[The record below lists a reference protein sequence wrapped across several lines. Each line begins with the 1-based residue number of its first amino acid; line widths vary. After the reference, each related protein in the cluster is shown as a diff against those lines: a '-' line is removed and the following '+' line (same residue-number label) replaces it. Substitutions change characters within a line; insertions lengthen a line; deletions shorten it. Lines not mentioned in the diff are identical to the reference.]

1 MSFGVARPSR
11 GVPTILLMSELFTS
25 LLANLHLPAIGF
37 AIGVIVG
44 LTGVGGGSL
53 MTPILVGGL
62 GIPPAIAVGTDLLFA
77 AITKSFGAVVHW
89 RVGNVAKRL
98 LTVLITASLTGAALA
113 FAVIHQVKP
122 DIEALNRVIR
132 FSLGVALFATAFALL
147 IRPWLLRLH
156 RSQSPLAPASDLHS
170 NLWPTVVLGLVIG
183 AVVTL
188 SSVGAGAIGVT
199 ALLLL
204 HPSLPISRIVG
215 TDIAYAVPL
224 TAAAGLAHAS
234 VGHLDVNLLIG
245 LLVGSVPGILLGARL
260 SKRVP
265 EIATRSLLV
274 AALSFAGVK
283 LVA

>member
-1 MSFGVARPSR
+1 MSDLIS
-11 GVPTILLMSELFTS
+11 
-25 LLANLHLPAIGF
+25 NLHLPLIGMV
-37 AIGVIVG
+37 IGVIVG

-77 AITKSFGAVVHW
+77 AITKSFGALAHW
-89 RVGNVAKRL
+89 RVGNVARRL
-98 LTVLITASLTGAALA
+98 LLVLILASLTGAGIA
-113 FAVIHQVKP
+113 FASVRGLRP
-122 DIEALNRVIR
+122 DVDGLNQIMRSALGI
-132 FSLGVALFATAFALL
+132 ALFVTAGALI
-147 IRPWLLRLH
+147 IRPWLLRQ
-156 RSQSPLAPASDLHS
+156 RSNSVRFTTAHDLDRTTRLAP
-170 NLWPTVVLGLVIG
+170 TIVLGVVIG

-204 HPSLPISRIVG
+204 HPALPIHRIVG

-234 VGHLDVNLLIG
+234 VGHIDISLLAA

-265 EIATRSLLV
+265 EVATRSLLV
-274 AALSFAGVK
+274 AALGFAGAK

>member
-1 MSFGVARPSR
+1 
-11 GVPTILLMSELFTS
+11 MSELFS
-25 LLANLHLPAIGF
+25 FIHLPAIGF
-37 AIGVIVG
+37 AIGIVIG

-77 AITKSFGAVVHW
+77 SITKSFGAVAHW
-89 RVGNVAKRL
+89 RLGHVAKRL
-98 LTVLITASLTGAALA
+98 LAVLIVSSLTGATLA
-113 FAVIHQVKP
+113 FALIHQLQP
-122 DIEALNRVIR
+122 NIDALNKVIKTA
-132 FSLGVALFATAFALL
+132 LGVALFVTAFALL
-147 IRPWLLRLH
+147 IRPWLLNFRRTH
-156 RSQSPLAPASDLHS
+156 AAHNVTAASAEDVHG
-170 NLWPTVVLGLVIG
+170 NQWATAGLGVVIG
-183 AVVTL
+183 AVVML

-204 HPSLPISRIVG
+204 HPSLRITRIVG

-245 LLVGSVPGILLGARL
+245 LLIGSVPGILLGARL

-265 EIATRSLLV
+265 DIATRSLLV

>member
-1 MSFGVARPSR
+1 
-11 GVPTILLMSELFTS
+11 MSELLSFI
-25 LLANLHLPAIGF
+25 HLPAIGF
-37 AIGVIVG
+37 AIGLIIG

-62 GIPPAIAVGTDLLFA
+62 GVPPAVAVGTDLLFA
-77 AITKSFGAVVHW
+77 AITKSFGAFAHW
-89 RVGNVAKRL
+89 RVGNVARRL
-98 LTVLITASLTGAALA
+98 LTMLIGSSLTGAALA
-113 FAVIHQVKP
+113 FALIHQLQP
-122 DIEALNRVIR
+122 DIEALNKVIR
-132 FSLGVALFATAFALL
+132 TALGLALFVTAFALL
-147 IRPWLLRLH
+147 IRPWLLQFRQAH
-156 RSQSPLAPASDLHS
+156 AISSSAHDVQG
-170 NLWPTVVLGLVIG
+170 NLWATIGLGFAIG
-183 AVVTL
+183 AVVML

-234 VGHLDVNLLIG
+234 VGHLDVSLLIG
-245 LLVGSVPGILLGARL
+245 LLAGSVPGILLGARL

>member
-1 MSFGVARPSR
+1 MTAMTEIFQ
-11 GVPTILLMSELFTS
+11 
-25 LLANLHLPAIGF
+25 LATLPAIGL
-37 AIGVIVG
+37 AIGIIVG

-62 GIPPAIAVGTDLLFA
+62 GIPPAVAVGTDLLFA
-77 AITKSFGAVVHW
+77 AITKSFGGFAHW
-89 RVGNVAKRL
+89 RAGHVATRL
-98 LTVLITASLTGAALA
+98 LKLLITSSLVGAALA
-113 FAVIHQVKP
+113 FGLIHALSP
-122 DIEALNRVIR
+122 DVEKLNHVIR
-132 FSLGVALFATAFALL
+132 MALGVALFATAAALL
-147 IRPWLLRLH
+147 ARPWLLKWRQ
-156 RSQSPLAPASDLHS
+156 RAVVTPIAPAITNAHDAIGNPL
-170 NLWPTVVLGLVIG
+170 PTLVLGAVIG

-204 HPSLPISRIVG
+204 HPALPLSRIVG

-224 TAAAGLAHAS
+224 TAAAGLAHATA
-234 VGHLDVNLLIG
+234 GHVDVSLLLG

-274 AALSFAGVK
+274 ALLSVAGTK
-283 LVA
+283 LMA

>member
-1 MSFGVARPSR
+1 
-11 GVPTILLMSELFTS
+11 MSEILS
-25 LLANLHLPAIGF
+25 LIHLPAIGF
-37 AIGVIVG
+37 AIGLIIG

-62 GIPPAIAVGTDLLFA
+62 GIPPAVAVGTDLLFA
-77 AITKSFGAVVHW
+77 AITKSFGAFAHW
-89 RVGNVAKRL
+89 RVGNVARRL
-98 LTVLITASLTGAALA
+98 LATLIGSSLTGATLA
-113 FAVIHQVKP
+113 FALIHQLQP
-122 DIEALNRVIR
+122 DIEALNKVIR
-132 FSLGVALFATAFALL
+132 TALGLALFVTAFALL
-147 IRPWLLRLH
+147 IRPWLLQFRQAH
-156 RSQSPLAPASDLHS
+156 AVASPAHDVQG
-170 NLWPTVVLGLVIG
+170 NLWATVGLGFAIG
-183 AVVTL
+183 AVVML

-234 VGHLDVNLLIG
+234 VGHLDVSLLIG
-245 LLVGSVPGILLGARL
+245 LLAGSVPGILLGARL

>member
-1 MSFGVARPSR
+1 
-11 GVPTILLMSELFTS
+11 MSELLS
-25 LLANLHLPAIGF
+25 LIHLPAIGF
-37 AIGVIVG
+37 AIGLIVG

-62 GIPPAIAVGTDLLFA
+62 GIPPAVAVGTDLLFA
-77 AITKSFGAVVHW
+77 AITKSFGAFAHW
-89 RVGNVAKRL
+89 RVGNVARRL
-98 LTVLITASLTGAALA
+98 LAMLIGSSLTGAALA
-113 FAVIHQVKP
+113 FALIHQLQP
-122 DIEALNRVIR
+122 DVEALNKVIR
-132 FSLGVALFATAFALL
+132 TALGLALFVTAFALL
-147 IRPWLLRLH
+147 IRPWLLQFRQA
-156 RSQSPLAPASDLHS
+156 RASASPAHDLQG
-170 NLWPTVVLGLVIG
+170 NLWATVGLGFAIG
-183 AVVTL
+183 AMVML

-204 HPSLPISRIVG
+204 HPSLPISRVVG

-234 VGHLDVNLLIG
+234 VGHLDVNLLVC

-274 AALSFAGVK
+274 AALSFAGAK

>member
-1 MSFGVARPSR
+1 MAWHVYHLF
-11 GVPTILLMSELFTS
+11 MSELFTS
-25 LLANLHLPAIGF
+25 VVTHLHLPAIGF
-37 AIGVIVG
+37 AIGVIIG

-77 AITKSFGAVVHW
+77 AITKSFGAVAHW

-98 LTVLITASLTGAALA
+98 LTVLITSSLTGAALA
-113 FAVIHQVKP
+113 FAVIHEVKP
-122 DIEALNRVIR
+122 NIEALNQVIR
-132 FSLGVALFATAFALL
+132 FSLGVALFGTAFALL
-147 IRPWLLRLH
+147 IRPWLLRL
-156 RSQSPLAPASDLHS
+156 RRGQSLRASAHDVS
-170 NLWPTVVLGLVIG
+170 NNVCPTVVLGLAIG

-204 HPSLPISRIVG
+204 HPLLPISRIVG

-234 VGHLDVNLLIG
+234 VGHLDVNLLVG

>member
-1 MSFGVARPSR
+1 MLITFKLVSVGPLPPSII
-11 GVPTILLMSELFTS
+11 GMSELINFIY
-25 LLANLHLPAIGF
+25 LPAIGF
-37 AIGVIVG
+37 VIGLIVG

-77 AITKSFGAVVHW
+77 SITKSFGAAAHW
-89 RVGNVAKRL
+89 RAGNVAKRL
-98 LTVLITASLTGAALA
+98 LTVLILASLTGAGLA
-113 FAVIHQVKP
+113 FVVIHGLRP
-122 DIEALNRVIR
+122 NIESLNRVIR
-132 FSLGVALFATAFALL
+132 SALGIALFGTAIALL
-147 IRPWLLRLH
+147 LRPWLLRL
-156 RSQSPLAPASDLHS
+156 RSGRTIPFAVQDVDG
-170 NLWPTVVLGLVIG
+170 NKLWPTVVLGFAIG

-204 HPSLPISRIVG
+204 HPALPISRVVG

-234 VGHLDVNLLIG
+234 VGHVDASLLMG
-245 LLVGSVPGILLGARL
+245 LLVGSVPGILIGARV

-274 AALSFAGVK
+274 AALSFAGAK
-283 LVA
+283 LVV

>member
-1 MSFGVARPSR
+1 M
-11 GVPTILLMSELFTS
+11 PTILSMSELFTS
-25 LLANLHLPAIGF
+25 VIANIHLPAIGF
-37 AIGVIVG
+37 VIGIIVG

-77 AITKSFGAVVHW
+77 AITKSFGAAAHW

-98 LTVLITASLTGAALA
+98 LTVLITSSLTGAGLA
-113 FAVIHQVKP
+113 FAVIHEVKP

-132 FSLGVALFATAFALL
+132 FSLGVALFGTAFALF
-147 IRPWLLRLH
+147 IRPWLLRL
-156 RSQSPLAPASDLHS
+156 RRGQSLQAAAHDVSA
-170 NLWPTVVLGLVIG
+170 NLWSTVVLGLAIG
-183 AVVTL
+183 ALVTL

-234 VGHLDVNLLIG
+234 IGHLDVNLLIR

-260 SKRVP
+260 SKHVP

>member
-1 MSFGVARPSR
+1 
-11 GVPTILLMSELFTS
+11 MSELFS
-25 LLANLHLPAIGF
+25 IIHLPAIGF
-37 AIGVIVG
+37 AIGIIIG

-77 AITKSFGAVVHW
+77 SITKSFGAVAHW

-98 LTVLITASLTGAALA
+98 LVVLIVSSLTGAALA
-113 FAVIHQVKP
+113 FGLIHQLQPNV
-122 DIEALNRVIR
+122 EALNKVIKT
-132 FSLGVALFATAFALL
+132 SLGIALFITAFALL
-147 IRPWLLRLH
+147 IRPWLLKFRRTQATH
-156 RSQSPLAPASDLHS
+156 NTLAASAQDVQDVRG
-170 NLWPTVVLGLVIG
+170 NLWATVALGCVIG
-183 AVVTL
+183 AVVML

-245 LLVGSVPGILLGARL
+245 LLIGSVPGILLGARL
-260 SKRVP
+260 SQRVP
-265 EIATRSLLV
+265 EVATRSLLV
-274 AALSFAGVK
+274 AALSLAGVK

>member
-1 MSFGVARPSR
+1 
-11 GVPTILLMSELFTS
+11 MSELFS
-25 LLANLHLPAIGF
+25 FIHLPAIGF
-37 AIGVIVG
+37 AIGVIIG

-77 AITKSFGAVVHW
+77 SITKSFGAVAHW
-89 RVGNVAKRL
+89 RIGNVAKRL
-98 LTVLITASLTGAALA
+98 LWVLIASSLTGAALA
-113 FAVIHQVKP
+113 FALIHELQPNV
-122 DIEALNRVIR
+122 EALNKVIKT
-132 FSLGVALFATAFALL
+132 SLGVALFVTAFALL
-147 IRPWLLRLH
+147 IRPWLLQFRRTH
-156 RSQSPLAPASDLHS
+156 AAPVQAQDVQGS
-170 NLWPTVVLGLVIG
+170 LWGTAAFGVAIG
-183 AVVTL
+183 AVVML

-204 HPSLPISRIVG
+204 HPSLPIARIVG

-234 VGHLDVNLLIG
+234 VGHVDVNLLSG
-245 LLVGSVPGILLGARL
+245 LLIGSVPGILLGARL

>member
-1 MSFGVARPSR
+1 
-11 GVPTILLMSELFTS
+11 MSELFS
-25 LLANLHLPAIGF
+25 FIHLPAIGF
-37 AIGVIVG
+37 AIGIIIG

-77 AITKSFGAVVHW
+77 SITKSFGAVAHW
-89 RVGNVAKRL
+89 RIGNVAKRL
-98 LTVLITASLTGAALA
+98 LAVLIGSSLTGAALA
-113 FAVIHQVKP
+113 FALIHQLQP
-122 DIEALNRVIR
+122 NIEALNKVIKT
-132 FSLGVALFATAFALL
+132 SLGFALFITAFALL
-147 IRPWLLRLH
+147 IRPWLLKFRRTH
-156 RSQSPLAPASDLHS
+156 NVTASAQDVQG
-170 NLWPTVVLGLVIG
+170 NVWATAVLGVAIG
-183 AVVTL
+183 AVVML

-204 HPSLPISRIVG
+204 HPSLPITRVVG

>member
-1 MSFGVARPSR
+1 MF
-11 GVPTILLMSELFTS
+11 E
-25 LLANLHLPAIGF
+25 LLASAHLPLIGF
-37 AIGVIVG
+37 AIGLIVG

-62 GIPPAIAVGTDLLFA
+62 GIPPAVAVGTDLLFA
-77 AITKSFGAVVHW
+77 SITKSFGGWAHW
-89 RVGNVAKRL
+89 RAGNVAHRL
-98 LTVLITASLTGAALA
+98 LVLLIASSLTGAAMA
-113 FAVIHQVKP
+113 FALIRELQP
-122 DIEALNRVIR
+122 DVNALNRVIKTA
-132 FSLGVALFATAFALL
+132 LGVALFVTAFALL
-147 IRPWLLRLH
+147 IRPWLLRLRRAH
-156 RSQSPLAPASDLHS
+156 PVGHATDDIEGRLG
-170 NLWPTVVLGLVIG
+170 PTLVLGFIIG
-183 AVVTL
+183 AVVML

-204 HPSLPISRIVG
+204 HPALPITRVVG

-234 VGHLDVNLLIG
+234 VGHIDIALLTGLLI
-245 LLVGSVPGILLGARL
+245 GSVPGILLGARI
-260 SKRVP
+260 SRRVP

>member
-1 MSFGVARPSR
+1 MF
-11 GVPTILLMSELFTS
+11 TILFMSELFTS
-25 LLANLHLPAIGF
+25 IVSQIHLPAIGF
-37 AIGVIVG
+37 AIGIIIG

-77 AITKSFGAVVHW
+77 AITKSFGAVAHW

-98 LTVLITASLTGAALA
+98 LTVLITSSLTGAALA
-113 FAVIHQVKP
+113 FAVIHEVKP
-122 DIEALNRVIR
+122 NIEALNQVIR
-132 FSLGVALFATAFALL
+132 FSLGVALFGTAFALL
-147 IRPWLLRLH
+147 IRPWLLRL
-156 RSQSPLAPASDLHS
+156 RRGQSLRASAHDVS
-170 NLWPTVVLGLVIG
+170 NNVWPTIVLGLAIG

>member
-1 MSFGVARPSR
+1 
-11 GVPTILLMSELFTS
+11 MSEL
-25 LLANLHLPAIGF
+25 LAHIHLPLIGLI
-37 AIGVIVG
+37 IGIVVG

-62 GIPPAIAVGTDLLFA
+62 GVPPAIAVGTDLLFA
-77 AITKSFGAVVHW
+77 AITKSFGAMAHW
-89 RVGNVAKRL
+89 RAGNVAKRL
-98 LTVLITASLTGAALA
+98 LTVLIIASLSGAAIA
-113 FAVIHQVKP
+113 FAFVHGLKP
-122 DIEALNRVIR
+122 NINSLNQVIR
-132 FSLGVALFATAFALL
+132 GALGFALFATAFALL
-147 IRPWLLRLH
+147 IRPWLLRFRRAH
-156 RSQSPLAPASDLHS
+156 VGNVPAHDIAASQRV
-170 NLWPTVVLGLVIG
+170 WPTIALGFAIG

-204 HPSLPISRIVG
+204 HPSLPIARVVG

-234 VGHLDVNLLIG
+234 VGHLDIPLLLA

-265 EIATRSLLV
+265 EVATRSLLV
-274 AALSFAGVK
+274 AALGFAGVK

>member
-1 MSFGVARPSR
+1 MSA
-11 GVPTILLMSELFTS
+11 LFS
-25 LLANLHLPAIGF
+25 FIHLPAIGF
-37 AIGVIVG
+37 AIGIIIG

-77 AITKSFGAVVHW
+77 SITKSFGAVAHW

-98 LTVLITASLTGAALA
+98 LAVLIASSLTGAALA
-113 FAVIHQVKP
+113 FALIHELQP
-122 DIEALNRVIR
+122 NIEALNKVIKTA
-132 FSLGVALFATAFALL
+132 LGIALFITAFALL
-147 IRPWLLRLH
+147 MRPWLLKFR
-156 RSQSPLAPASDLHS
+156 RTPTTAVPTQDVQG
-170 NLWPTVVLGLVIG
+170 NLWATVGLGVAIG
-183 AVVTL
+183 AVVML

-204 HPSLPISRIVG
+204 HPSLPITRVVG

-234 VGHLDVNLLIG
+234 VGHLDVNLLVG
-245 LLVGSVPGILLGARL
+245 LLIGSVPGILLGARL

>member
-1 MSFGVARPSR
+1 MSA
-11 GVPTILLMSELFTS
+11 LFTS
-25 LLANLHLPAIGF
+25 ILPQLHLPVIGF
-37 AIGVIVG
+37 AVGTIIG

-77 AITKSFGAVVHW
+77 AITKSFGAVAHW
-89 RVGNVAKRL
+89 RAGNVAKRL
-98 LTVLITASLTGAALA
+98 LTVLITASLTGAGLA
-113 FAVIHQVKP
+113 FAVIHEAKP

-132 FSLGVALFATAFALL
+132 VWLGIALFATAFALL
-147 IRPWLLRLH
+147 IRPLLLRLRLRRNH
-156 RSQSPLAPASDLHS
+156 LARPSAGDLEA
-170 NLWPTVVLGLVIG
+170 NLWPTITLGLIIG

-204 HPSLPISRIVG
+204 HPALPLSRIVG

-234 VGHLDVNLLIG
+234 VGHLDVTLLLA
-245 LLVGSVPGILLGARL
+245 LLLGSVPGILLGARL

-265 EIATRSLLV
+265 ELATRSLLV

>member
-1 MSFGVARPSR
+1 
-11 GVPTILLMSELFTS
+11 MSELFS
-25 LLANLHLPAIGF
+25 FIHLPAIGF
-37 AIGVIVG
+37 AIGIIIG

-77 AITKSFGAVVHW
+77 SITKSFGAVAHW

-98 LTVLITASLTGAALA
+98 LWVLIGSSLTGAALA
-113 FAVIHQVKP
+113 FALIQQLQPNV
-122 DIEALNRVIR
+122 EALNKVIKTA
-132 FSLGVALFATAFALL
+132 LGIALFITAFALL
-147 IRPWLLRLH
+147 LRPWLMKFRRVH
-156 RSQSPLAPASDLHS
+156 NTHNAAAASAQDVQG
-170 NLWPTVVLGLVIG
+170 NLWATVGLGVAIG
-183 AVVTL
+183 GVVML

-204 HPSLPISRIVG
+204 HPSLPITRVVG

-245 LLVGSVPGILLGARL
+245 LLIGSVPGILLGAHL
-260 SKRVP
+260 SKHVP

>member
-1 MSFGVARPSR
+1 
-11 GVPTILLMSELFTS
+11 MSELFS
-25 LLANLHLPAIGF
+25 FIHLPAIGF
-37 AIGVIVG
+37 AIGIIIG

-77 AITKSFGAVVHW
+77 SITKSFGAVAHW
-89 RVGNVAKRL
+89 RIGNVAKRL
-98 LTVLITASLTGAALA
+98 LTVLIASSLTGAALA
-113 FAVIHQVKP
+113 FALIHQLQP
-122 DIEALNRVIR
+122 NIEALNKVIKT
-132 FSLGVALFATAFALL
+132 SLGVALFVTAFALL
-147 IRPWLLRLH
+147 IRPWLLKFRRTH
-156 RSQSPLAPASDLHS
+156 AAHNTAASTLDVQG
-170 NLWPTVVLGLVIG
+170 NLWATVGLGFAIG
-183 AVVTL
+183 AVVML

-204 HPSLPISRIVG
+204 HPSLPITRVVG

>member
-1 MSFGVARPSR
+1 
-11 GVPTILLMSELFTS
+11 MSELFNSVTS
-25 LLANLHLPAIGF
+25 HIHLPAIGF
-37 AIGVIVG
+37 AIGIIVG

-77 AITKSFGAVVHW
+77 AITKSFGAAAHW
-89 RVGNVAKRL
+89 RMNNVAKRL
-98 LTVLITASLTGAALA
+98 LTVLIAASLTGAALA
-113 FAVIHQVKP
+113 FAVIHEVKP
-122 DIEALNRVIR
+122 NIEALNHVIR
-132 FSLGVALFATAFALL
+132 LSLGVALFATAFAL
-147 IRPWLLRLH
+147 IVRPWLLRFRL
-156 RSQSPLAPASDLHS
+156 SQSSQTPEHDLRS
-170 NLWPTVVLGLVIG
+170 NLWPTVVLGLAIG

-204 HPSLPISRIVG
+204 HPALPISRIVG

-234 VGHLDVNLLIG
+234 VGHLDINLLIG
-245 LLVGSVPGILLGARL
+245 LLIGSVPGILLGARL
-260 SKRVP
+260 SRRVP

>member
-1 MSFGVARPSR
+1 
-11 GVPTILLMSELFTS
+11 MSELLSFI
-25 LLANLHLPAIGF
+25 HLPAIGF
-37 AIGVIVG
+37 AIGIIVG

-77 AITKSFGAVVHW
+77 SITKSFGAVAHW
-89 RVGNVAKRL
+89 RMGNVAKRL
-98 LTVLITASLTGAALA
+98 LGVLIASSLTGAALA
-113 FAVIHQVKP
+113 FALIHELQP
-122 DIEALNRVIR
+122 DIEALNNVIKT
-132 FSLGVALFATAFALL
+132 SLGVALFVTALALL
-147 IRPWLLRLH
+147 VRPWLLKFRRAHNTVASANDVQGNL
-156 RSQSPLAPASDLHS
+156 LA
-170 NLWPTVVLGLVIG
+170 TVGLGFAIG
-183 AVVTL
+183 ALVML

-204 HPSLPISRIVG
+204 HPSLPITRIVG

-224 TAAAGLAHAS
+224 TAAAGIAHAS
-234 VGHLDVNLLIG
+234 VGHLDTDLLIG

>member
-1 MSFGVARPSR
+1 
-11 GVPTILLMSELFTS
+11 MSELFS
-25 LLANLHLPAIGF
+25 FIHLPAIGF
-37 AIGVIVG
+37 AIGIIIG

-77 AITKSFGAVVHW
+77 SITKSFGAVAHW

-98 LTVLITASLTGAALA
+98 LAVLIASSLTGAALA
-113 FAVIHQVKP
+113 FALIHQLQP
-122 DIEALNRVIR
+122 NIEALNKVIKTA
-132 FSLGVALFATAFALL
+132 LGVALFVTAFALL
-147 IRPWLLRLH
+147 IRPWLLQFRCTH
-156 RSQSPLAPASDLHS
+156 AVTASAQDVQG
-170 NLWPTVVLGLVIG
+170 NLWATVGLGVAIG
-183 AVVTL
+183 AVVML

-204 HPSLPISRIVG
+204 HPSLPITRIVG

>member
-1 MSFGVARPSR
+1 
-11 GVPTILLMSELFTS
+11 MSELFS
-25 LLANLHLPAIGF
+25 FIHLPAIGF
-37 AIGVIVG
+37 AIGIIIG

-77 AITKSFGAVVHW
+77 SITKSFGAVAHW
-89 RVGNVAKRL
+89 RIGNVAKRL
-98 LTVLITASLTGAALA
+98 LVVLIASSLTGAALA
-113 FAVIHQVKP
+113 FALIHELQP
-122 DIEALNRVIR
+122 NIEALNKVIKS
-132 FSLGVALFATAFALL
+132 SLGVALFITAFALL
-147 IRPWLLRLH
+147 IRPWLLKFR
-156 RSQSPLAPASDLHS
+156 RTRAVASAHDVQG
-170 NLWPTVVLGLVIG
+170 NLWATAGLGVAIG
-183 AVVTL
+183 AVVML

-204 HPSLPISRIVG
+204 HPSLPITRIVG

-265 EIATRSLLV
+265 EIATRGLLV
-274 AALSFAGVK
+274 AALGFAGVK

>member
-1 MSFGVARPSR
+1 
-11 GVPTILLMSELFTS
+11 MSELFS
-25 LLANLHLPAIGF
+25 FIHLPAIGF
-37 AIGVIVG
+37 AIGIIIG

-77 AITKSFGAVVHW
+77 SITKSFGAVAHW

-98 LTVLITASLTGAALA
+98 LVVLIASSLTGAALA
-113 FAVIHQVKP
+113 FAVIHQLQP
-122 DIEALNRVIR
+122 NIEALNKVIKT
-132 FSLGVALFATAFALL
+132 SLGIALFITAFALL
-147 IRPWLLRLH
+147 IRPWLLKFRRTH
-156 RSQSPLAPASDLHS
+156 ASPATTAAPAQDVQG
-170 NLWPTVVLGLVIG
+170 NLWATVALGCVIG

-245 LLVGSVPGILLGARL
+245 LLLGSVPGILLGARL
-260 SKRVP
+260 SQRVP
-265 EIATRSLLV
+265 EVATRSLLV

>member
-1 MSFGVARPSR
+1 MIDPLYVAS
-11 GVPTILLMSELFTS
+11 
-25 LLANLHLPAIGF
+25 GF
-37 AIGVIVG
+37 AVG
-44 LTGVGGGSL
+44 LLVGMTGVGGGSL

-62 GIPPAIAVGTDLLFA
+62 GIPPAVAVGTDLLFA
-77 AITKSFGAVVHW
+77 AITKSFGALAHW
-89 RVGNVAKRL
+89 RVGNVARRL
-98 LTVLITASLTGAALA
+98 LAVLIVASLSGAATA
-113 FAVIHQVKP
+113 FAFLHGLKP
-122 DIEALNRVIR
+122 NIDALNRVIR
-132 FSLGVALFATAFALL
+132 SALGFALFVTALALV
-147 IRPWLLRLH
+147 IRPWLLRF
-156 RSQSPLAPASDLHS
+156 RGARAGADLAHDIATTQR
-170 NLWPTVVLGLVIG
+170 LWPTVALGFGIG

-204 HPSLPISRIVG
+204 HPALPIARIVG

-234 VGHLDVNLLIG
+234 VGHLDIALLLA

-265 EIATRSLLV
+265 EVATRSLLV
-274 AALSFAGVK
+274 AALGFAGVK

>member
-1 MSFGVARPSR
+1 
-11 GVPTILLMSELFTS
+11 MSELLS
-25 LLANLHLPAIGF
+25 NLHLPLIGLV
-37 AIGVIVG
+37 IGVIVG

-62 GIPPAIAVGTDLLFA
+62 GVPPAVAVGTDLLFA
-77 AITKSFGAVVHW
+77 AITKSFGALAHW
-89 RVGNVAKRL
+89 RVGNVAKHL
-98 LTVLITASLTGAALA
+98 LRVLIIASLSGTGIA
-113 FAVIHQVKP
+113 FALVHGLKP
-122 DIEALNRVIR
+122 DVASLNRVIR
-132 FSLGVALFATAFALL
+132 GALGFALFATAVALL
-147 IRPWLLRLH
+147 MRPWLLRFRRAH
-156 RSQSPLAPASDLHS
+156 ARGEPAHDIADTQR
-170 NLWPTVVLGLVIG
+170 LWPTIALGVVIG

-204 HPSLPISRIVG
+204 HPALPITRIVG

-224 TAAAGLAHAS
+224 TAAAGVAHAS
-234 VGHLDVNLLIG
+234 VGHLDVALLIA

-265 EIATRSLLV
+265 EVATRSLLV
-274 AALSFAGVK
+274 AALGFAGVK

>member
-1 MSFGVARPSR
+1 
-11 GVPTILLMSELFTS
+11 MSELFTS
-25 LLANLHLPAIGF
+25 VVANLHLPAIGF

-62 GIPPAIAVGTDLLFA
+62 GVPPAIAVGTDLLFA

-98 LTVLITASLTGAALA
+98 LTVLIATSLTGAAVA

-132 FSLGVALFATAFALL
+132 FSLGLALFATAFALL
-147 IRPWLLRLH
+147 IRPWLLRL
-156 RSQSPLAPASDLHS
+156 RRGQPTATPAHDLE
-170 NLWPTVVLGLVIG
+170 NNVWPTVVLGLVIG

-204 HPSLPISRIVG
+204 HPALPISRIVG

-234 VGHLDVNLLIG
+234 VGHLDISLLIG
-245 LLVGSVPGILLGARL
+245 LLVGSVPGILLGAKL

>member
-1 MSFGVARPSR
+1 M
-11 GVPTILLMSELFTS
+11 PTILSMSELFTS
-25 LLANLHLPAIGF
+25 VIANIHLPAIGF
-37 AIGVIVG
+37 VIGIIVG

-77 AITKSFGAVVHW
+77 AITKSFGAVAHW

-98 LTVLITASLTGAALA
+98 LTVLITSSLTGAGLA
-113 FAVIHQVKP
+113 FAVIHEVKP
-122 DIEALNRVIR
+122 NIEALNRVIR
-132 FSLGVALFATAFALL
+132 FSLGVALFGTAFALF
-147 IRPWLLRLH
+147 IRPWLLRL
-156 RSQSPLAPASDLHS
+156 RRGQSLQAAAHDVSA
-170 NLWPTVVLGLVIG
+170 NLWSTVVLGLAIG
-183 AVVTL
+183 ALVTL

-234 VGHLDVNLLIG
+234 IGHLDVNLLIR

-260 SKRVP
+260 SKHVP